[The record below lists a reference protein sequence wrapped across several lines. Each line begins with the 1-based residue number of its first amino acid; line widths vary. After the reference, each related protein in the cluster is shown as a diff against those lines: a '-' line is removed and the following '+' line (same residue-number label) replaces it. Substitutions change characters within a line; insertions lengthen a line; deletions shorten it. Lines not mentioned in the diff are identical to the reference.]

1 MSLVRHNDFLKR
13 DRLPVALDI
22 RQLDIPMA
30 PDGEGKVQVYS
41 FPKGYRFSIL
51 SPERSKIGHFIV
63 VSYAEWDGLG
73 GKFQVQNVSSEQP
86 GHLSNWQ
93 ICQLERQGRFIPHE
107 SKLTG
112 REIDSSI
119 ALDPEQTKQANRK
132 LEYVV
137 AIIRANGKGTV
148 MPKRKVFLRAAS
160 EHAQEVGDEKP
171 FCYNTLKN
179 AIRAYIDNP
188 FNRLLAVAPGR
199 TRGNREH
206 AYCDRLEDLFRE
218 AAEHAWSLPKGTAL
232 DARKRYEELLLLP
245 ENNDLIPLVADE
257 EGNIVK
263 PHQSTIERRFYGVDH
278 FTRDVLRKDLEAA
291 MRIHDL
297 RIPQLLPTVPLEV
310 VEVDY
315 TELDVTVLD
324 DVYSYIWGRPNIILF
339 RDRMSAGILGFT
351 VFFGKPSFEAFL
363 HGFKQA
369 VYPKDMSAYP
379 GLDWSMHGL
388 MSILVVDADTHLQ
401 SDKMRAFCDE
411 IGVTLHEVRP
421 GEPNSKGGLERT
433 IRTLNDGLIHNLPGT
448 TLSNVLRRKEG
459 GKEKEFGQPK
469 ITMSELVKHITA
481 WTCEYNRT
489 SHKGLGFLRS
499 LKGVPQQLFD
509 DNIHKAGNRR
519 PINPEI
525 FARLSGEQHEAAIQD
540 GCIVWDYVRYSSPE
554 LVVMATSPTST
565 PPSRAN
571 ARKPRK
577 PTTLYKCC
585 RDPSD
590 LGFIYVTVP
599 GADMAVKV
607 PAVAADLKYASGLR
621 LYQHKRAIQHYNKHN
636 RRPLTNIRDLETALA
651 AHGEDLTSIHTERRK
666 HKTADQLAAFYR
678 GVASK
683 VRRSRVVETVSSAAA
698 SADFINP
705 ASPFSPPGRK
715 RASPAAN
722 DYRAEDTPPEIH
734 ERDENGQLVP
744 GDPLAAKAAAHA
756 AGKPRKPKPG
766 VAEQREHLSGNE
778 DRDDIEYLR
787 KLYENNEDD

>member
-1 MSLVRHNDFLKR
+1 MSFVRHNDFLKR
-13 DRLPVALDI
+13 DKLPVALDM
-22 RQLDIPMA
+22 RDLDIPTH
-30 PDGEGKVQVYS
+30 PPQGEKVQIYS
-41 FPKGYRFSIL
+41 FSKGYRFSIIN
-51 SPERSKIGHFIV
+51 PERSKIGHFIV
-63 VSYAEWDGLG
+63 VSYADWAGLG
-73 GKFQVQNVSSEQP
+73 GKFQVQNVASDQP

-93 ICQLERQGRFIPHE
+93 ISQLERQGRFIPHE
-107 SKLTG
+107 SKVSG
-112 REIDSSI
+112 RNAESSI
-119 ALDPEQTKQANRK
+119 PLEPEQRKEGERK
-132 LEYVV
+132 LAYVA
-137 AIIRANGKGTV
+137 AILREGGKGTV
-148 MPKRKVFLRAAS
+148 MPKRKVILRAALK
-160 EHAQEVGDEKP
+160 HAADVGDEKP
-171 FCYNTLKN
+171 PCYNTLKS

-188 FNRLLAVAPGR
+188 FNRLLALAPGKS
-199 TRGNREH
+199 RGNREH

-218 AAEHAWSLPKGTAL
+218 AAEYAWSLPKGTAL
-232 DARKRYEELLLLP
+232 DAREEYERLLLLP
-245 ENNDLIPLVADE
+245 ENKDLIPLVTDE
-257 EGNIVK
+257 DGNIVK

-278 FTRDVLRKDLEAA
+278 FTRDVLRKDLETA

-369 VYPKDMSAYP
+369 VYPKDMSEYP
-379 GLDWSMHGL
+379 GLDWTMHGL
-388 MSILVVDADTHLQ
+388 MSVLVVDADPHLQ

-411 IGVTLHEVRP
+411 IGVSLHEVRP

-433 IRTLNDGLIHNLPGT
+433 IRTLNDSLIHNLPGT
-448 TLSNVLRRKEG
+448 TLSNVVRRKEG
-459 GKEKEFGQPK
+459 GKEKELGQPK
-469 ITMSELVKHITA
+469 IKLNELVRHVTA
-481 WTCEYNRT
+481 WACDYNRS
-489 SHKGLGFLRS
+489 SHKGLGFLRT

-509 DNIHKAGNRR
+509 DNIHKAGNRQ

-540 GCIVWDYVRYSSPE
+540 GCIVWDYIRYSSPE

-565 PPSRAN
+565 PPNRAK

-599 GADMAVKV
+599 TADTAVKV
-607 PAVAADLKYASGLR
+607 PAVAADLSYASGLR

-636 RRPLTNIRDLETALA
+636 RRPLTNIRDLAIALT
-651 AHGEDLTSIHTERRK
+651 AHGDDMTAIHAERKK
-666 HKTADQLAAFYR
+666 HKTAETLAAFYR
-678 GVASK
+678 GVSNK
-683 VRRSRVVETVSSAAA
+683 TRRSRVVETVTSAAA
-698 SADFINP
+698 SSGFIDHAN
-705 ASPFSPPGRK
+705 PFSPRGRK

-722 DYRAEDTPPEIH
+722 DYRADDTPAEIH
-734 ERDENGQLVP
+734 ERDEDGRLVP
-744 GDPLAAKAAAHA
+744 RDPLAAKAAEHA
-756 AGKPRKPKPG
+756 ARKSTKPKPG
-766 VAEQREHLSGNE
+766 VADHQEQLSGYS
-778 DRDDIEYLR
+778 DTDDIEHLR
-787 KLYENNEDD
+787 KLYDNDEDN